1 MRRDHRQL
9 GSQNEGLCPNGKR
22 ANTRIVCGTS
32 HHSWTFLRYA
42 SGSGANKVPPFR
54 AAYGL
59 TICTS
64 PLVMQRHSR
73 PVACGSV
80 RGADSKNKLPL
91 RRLGTMS
98 IHPSFGPST
107 GDSGYHSPRLTTLT
121 TTSQDAARVVARR
134 QVLRGANSRE
144 IVSTNGHFGCC

>member
-1 MRRDHRQL
+1 MCIGSLWHVGAVDAGRWWSDMRRDHRQL

-64 PLVMQRHSR
+64 PFARLSCSGT
-73 PVACGSV
+73 PVPSLAALSV
-80 RGADSKNKLPL
+80 AQTPKINHHFADS
-91 RRLGTMS
+91 GQC
-98 IHPSFGPST
+98 PST
-107 GDSGYHSPRLTTLT
+107 HHSGP
-121 TTSQDAARVVARR
+121 ARAILVITAS
-134 QVLRGANSRE
+134 A
-144 IVSTNGHFGCC
+144 